1 MIHRYTIIH
10 FQLQRLTFWTRL
22 SSLPNSNEGKIATI
36 FENSSSSQPRGK
48 INQFFSGTNFS
59 GSKKLFFTLCG
70 ISKHDLEMKPT
81 IESRNLSHQEEAEEL
96 ARFLKE
102 DPKSKRFVQTW
113 AA

>member
-1 MIHRYTIIH
+1 MY

-22 SSLPNSNEGKIATI
+22 SSLPNENDGKIATI
-36 FENSSSSQPRGK
+36 FENPSSSQPRGK

-70 ISKHDLEMKPT
+70 ISKHDLEMKTGPV
-81 IESRNLSHQEEAEEL
+81 ESRNLSHQEEAEEL

-102 DPKSKRFVQTW
+102 DPKSKRFVCT
-113 AA
+113 